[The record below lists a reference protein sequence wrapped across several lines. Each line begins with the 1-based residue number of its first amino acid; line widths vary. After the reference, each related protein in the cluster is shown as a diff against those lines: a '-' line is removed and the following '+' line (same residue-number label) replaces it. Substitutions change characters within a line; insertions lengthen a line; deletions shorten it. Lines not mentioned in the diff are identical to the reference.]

1 VNLLSSTAINSHVFI
16 TKKSWFGFMASLCL
30 FTISW
35 AQPAI
40 DLSRFKGMEAK
51 EDSTLSKKD
60 SLQQLKKKKKPS
72 IYPLQSN
79 YSILKT
85 KANDFYLTDTNNY
98 NDVIFY
104 SANPLNPRAAWI
116 NLGEPG
122 SPGVLLQIPNASKQ
136 MDIGL
141 NPIATTLKKA
151 ENMKFYKANAPLSL
165 LKYTQGNGRTFVFD
179 AIHTQN
185 FSPTW
190 NVTLDYKS
198 QLNEDLILGAG
209 QNNTQRNTQIGS
221 NFHSKNQK
229 FTQFAIVTW
238 NRLRRN
244 EYGGIN
250 PSALNQY
257 WQPIDTSQLGFRTF
271 GPFESRLATP
281 AKSFFGY
288 NSHLLAHQYSLSK
301 TLKIVQESTW
311 EKTRFQYADTKRDTG
326 FYGSNYFQY
335 EKKINDSSAWNLSTH
350 QLGIQ
355 LNSSKQPENYWLF
368 HWMHQSAKTSSLQPN
383 FSQFGQ
389 KNYATSAIKTEA
401 NYRFSAYSNFKLK
414 ASYFYSGYNQNGY
427 HTEIDHL
434 LTIKQIAQKV
444 ESKPQHLPDTTKT
457 PRPNESYIIDGM
469 RIPHY
474 FMYHPL
480 SISVNAF
487 AQKQAP
493 NLFDQQFYSNHF
505 QYNNQFNQID
515 HNQVSFT
522 LRYFSK
528 SSVSHLFSS
537 NPKQQTAPKNHTI
550 AFIEFKLGSLSNPV
564 FRLNSAQP
572 IQILNTVNYHS
583 INFRI
588 EKKIKHFTINEV
600 VSYQIFKTDSLN
612 GLSNFG
618 IPKFTSFTDLY
629 LEYFLFKKTMRTRIG
644 LNAWYMGSFTPVE
657 YRPDALSFYY
667 NLQQTHKSGNYLQ
680 LDAYLTAQI
689 QSAIIYFKLEH
700 FNETIFI
707 PGLNP
712 RYDFVSYYP
721 IQPYRFRV
729 GVQWK
734 FYN

>member
-1 VNLLSSTAINSHVFI
+1 MHVLNFSHFRGLPRKSITIKGWISFYFGLLLSTV
-16 TKKSWFGFMASLCL
+16 SL
-30 FTISW
+30 

-51 EDSTLSKKD
+51 EDAATSKKD
-60 SLQQLKKKKKPS
+60 SLAALKKKKKPG
-72 IYPLQSN
+72 IFPLESN
-79 YSILKT
+79 YSYLKT
-85 KANDFYLTDTNNY
+85 KPTGFYSTDTNNFD
-98 NDVIFY
+98 NVISY
-104 SANPLNPRAAWI
+104 SANPLKGATAWI

-122 SPGVLLQIPNASKQ
+122 SPGLLLGVPEISPQ
-136 MDIGL
+136 MNIGL

-151 ENMKFYKANAPLSL
+151 REMKFYKANAPLSL

-244 EYGGIN
+244 EYGGVN

-271 GPFESRLATP
+271 GPFESRLSAP
-281 AKSFFGY
+281 AKSFFGN

-301 TLKIVQESTW
+301 NLKIVQESTW

-326 FYGSNYFQY
+326 FYGPNYFQY
-335 EKKINDSSAWNLSTH
+335 DKKINDSSVWKLSTH

-355 LNSSKQPENYWLF
+355 RNSSKQPENYWVF

-383 FSQFGQ
+383 FSQLGQ
-389 KNYATSAIKTEA
+389 KKYATSAIKTEA

-414 ASYFYSGYNQNGY
+414 ATYFYSGYNQNGY
-427 HTEIDHL
+427 HTEINHL
-434 LTIKQIAQKV
+434 LTIKQIARKV
-444 ESKPQHLPDTTKT
+444 ESKPQHLPDTIKT
-457 PRPNESYIIDGM
+457 RPNESYIIDGM
-469 RIPHY
+469 RITHL
-474 FMYHPL
+474 YHPL
-480 SISVNAF
+480 FLSINAF

-493 NLFDQQFYSNHF
+493 SLFDQQFYSNHF
-505 QYNNQFNQID
+505 QYNNPFNQMD
-515 HNQVSFT
+515 HNQVSIT

-528 SSVSHLFSS
+528 NSVSHLFSS

-550 AFIEFKLGSLSNPV
+550 ALTEFKLGSLSNPV
-564 FRLNSAQP
+564 LRLNSAQP
-572 IQILNTVNYHS
+572 IQIQNTINYQS

-588 EKKIKHFTINEV
+588 EKKINHFTINEII
-600 VSYQIFKTDSLN
+600 SYQIFKTDSLN
-612 GLSNFG
+612 GLLNFG

-644 LNAWYMGSFTPVE
+644 LNAWYTGSFTPVE

-667 NLQQTHKSGNYLQ
+667 NLQQSQKSGNYLQ

-700 FNETIFI
+700 FNESVFV